1 MRIDHNRHH
10 FTQTYP
16 TCGERRRLP
25 LGHQSLVPRG
35 LKLQTKVVNV
45 TKKRYDLHNE
55 NLLGRGVLV
64 ALTTVLKRSL
74 VSYSSRSAQLV
85 DFIKQLRR
93 TQVHTELSF
102 RCSRMRFRNSRTCAR
117 YGAMM
122 ATETTPFVL
131 AIRVAT
137 ISSARSAV
145 VVFCQLP
152 WADSHFAAFCLLF
165 VSTSTTAHPDS

>member
-85 DFIKQLRR
+85 DFIKQLRQ
-93 TQVHTELSF
+93 TQVLSASAF
-102 RCSRMRFRNSRTCAR
+102 LLIPRIYSGLPPAPANSIGRSTASVLLTLERVLKSSPDKPIVGIDPIQQESR
-117 YGAMM
+117 
-122 ATETTPFVL
+122 
-131 AIRVAT
+131 
-137 ISSARSAV
+137 
-145 VVFCQLP
+145 
-152 WADSHFAAFCLLF
+152 
-165 VSTSTTAHPDS
+165 